1 VVFEAGHGWRGRS
14 ERGLSMKCLKI
25 VALVA
30 LLSMCLSVAALA
42 ATLRGKVL
50 CENGASIQKSV
61 SIAIRGHGTDLTLST
76 DDRGNYAVVIPAGT
90 YRFVIENKRFEVFVY
105 EENAPKYFYIP
116 CP

>member
-1 VVFEAGHGWRGRS
+1 
-14 ERGLSMKCLKI
+14 MKCLKI
-25 VALVA
+25 LALIVV
-30 LLSMCLSVAALA
+30 LSTCLTVTALA

-50 CENGASIQKSV
+50 CENGAAIQKSV
-61 SIAIRGHGTDLTLST
+61 GIAIRGHGTDLTLST

-90 YRFVIENKRFEVFVY
+90 YQFVIENKRFDVFVY

>member
-1 VVFEAGHGWRGRS
+1 
-14 ERGLSMKCLKI
+14 MKCLKI
-25 VALVA
+25 VALIV
-30 LLSMCLSVAALA
+30 LLSTCLTVTALA

-61 SIAIRGHGTDLTLST
+61 SISIQGHGTNLTLST
-76 DDRGNYAVVIPAGT
+76 DDRGNYAIVIPAGT
-90 YRFVIENKRFEVFVY
+90 YRFVVENKHFEVFVY